1 MENKC
6 SNVYSEETEDFIKGV
21 KFDDKGLVPVVA
33 QDVVSKDVLMLAYM
47 NEEAIKK
54 TLKDK
59 VACYF
64 SRSRQELWIKGETS
78 GNTQKVVKMS
88 YDCDVDTILL
98 LVEQT
103 GVACHTGNYSCFYRD
118 LFDDTDKMGFEVEKG
133 ILKELYDLINERK
146 NNPIEGSYTNY
157 LFDKGIDKILK
168 KVGEESSEVIIAS
181 KNTDKSELIYE
192 ISDLVY
198 HTLVLM
204 IEKDVKIDEIKK
216 ELLNRRK

>member
-1 MENKC
+1 MDNKC
-6 SNVYSEETEDFIKGV
+6 NNVYSDEAEEFIRSI
-21 KFDDKGLVPVVA
+21 KFDDKGLVPVVV
-33 QDVVSKDVLMLAYM
+33 QEVVSKDVLMLAYM
-47 NEEAIKK
+47 NKDAIKK

-59 VACYF
+59 VSCYF
-64 SRSRQELWIKGETS
+64 SRSRQELWVKGETS

-98 LVEQT
+98 FVEQT

-118 LFDDTDKMGFEVEKG
+118 LFDDSSKMELEVQTN

-146 NNPIEGSYTNY
+146 NNPVEGSYTNY
-157 LFDKGIDKILK
+157 LFEKGIDKILK

-204 IEKDVKIDEIKK
+204 IEKGVEIDEIKK
-216 ELLNRRK
+216 ELLKRRK

>member
-1 MENKC
+1 MNDNYN
-6 SNVYSEETEDFIKGV
+6 NVCSEELEEFIKNV
-21 KFDDKGLVPVVA
+21 KFDDKGLVPTVV
-33 QDVVSKDVLMLAYM
+33 QDVISKDVLMLAYM
-47 NEEAIKK
+47 NEESIKK
-54 TLKDK
+54 TLKEK
-59 VACYF
+59 IACYF
-64 SRSRQELWIKGETS
+64 SRSRQELWTKGETS
-78 GNTQKVVKMS
+78 GNIQKVVKVS

-118 LFDDTDKMGFEVEKG
+118 LFDDTNKIDLEVQKNT
-133 ILKELYDLINERK
+133 LKELYDLINERK

-157 LFDKGIDKILK
+157 LFDKGLDKILK

-181 KNTDKSELIYE
+181 KNEDKSELIYE

-204 IEKDVKIDEIKK
+204 IEKGVEIDEIKK
-216 ELLNRRK
+216 ELIKRRK